1 MQRILLTALTLA
13 VLVYV
18 LVLGV
23 KWLSPRIEQDLA
35 GRITT
40 ELAKDGQLWATPMV
54 EGREVTLAGEAP
66 SVEAKAAAR
75 AAVARVFGIAKVN
88 DLITL
93 PGQLVSNGL
102 VISATEVAAAPALN
116 RAEKRALAAKEG
128 AYTLK
133 ITKDG
138 DTLALA
144 GNVPDETAK
153 ELLLTL
159 AQTHFPGAK
168 INTTSLTVVAEGAPA
183 GWRSAAGTVLFNLVN
198 LEQAEATL
206 MGREVMVSGTVLSA
220 DFAANAESAIRSTI
234 PTQYQLAFAV
244 ETTAPAIAEAA
255 TQPSATTTAN
265 APVSATE
272 ASPATVATATAATP
286 TAAAEPT
293 ATVAA
298 AVQQAQSATDQ
309 ALAAIEPSAGPAA
322 ACANLAKLEGEAV
335 RFAFNSAKVRNSEQA
350 VVDRVAGTIKG
361 CQGANVLL
369 KGYTDKTGSATYN
382 QWLSQQRAEAALR
395 ALVRQGV
402 ARDAL
407 TAKGYGETNQFGS
420 QNAVKTRAE
429 NRRVEFSPQGSSPT
443 TR

>member
-40 ELAKDGQLWATPMV
+40 ELAKDGQLWATPQV
-54 EGREVTLAGEAP
+54 EGREVTLLGEAP
-66 SVEAKAAAR
+66 TVEAKAAAR

-93 PGQLVSNGL
+93 PGQVVSNGL
-102 VISATEVAAAPALN
+102 VISATEVATAPALT

-138 DTLALA
+138 EALTLA
-144 GNVPDETAK
+144 GSVPDEAAK
-153 ELLLTL
+153 ALLLTL
-159 AQTHFPGAK
+159 AKTHLPEAK
-168 INTTSLTVVAEGAPA
+168 VDATSLTVVAEGAPA

-220 DFAANAESAIRSTI
+220 DFATNAESAIRTTM
-234 PTQYQLAFAV
+234 PTQYQVAFAV
-244 ETTAPAIAEAA
+244 ETSAPATVAA
-255 TQPSATTTAN
+255 TTDASATTTAN
-265 APVSATE
+265 AAVS
-272 ASPATVATATAATP
+272 ATVATAPAAS
-286 TAAAEPT
+286 PT
-293 ATVAA
+293 ATTTTAA
-298 AVQQAQSATDQ
+298 AVQMAQTVTDQ
-309 ALAAIEPSAGPAA
+309 ALAAIEPSAGPAL
-322 ACANLAKLEGEAV
+322 ACASLAKLEGEAV
-335 RFAFNSAKVRNSEQA
+335 RFAFNSAKVRNSEQP
-350 VVDRVAGTIKG
+350 VLDRVASTIKG

-402 ARDAL
+402 AREAL

-420 QNAVKTRAE
+420 QAAVKTRTE
-429 NRRVEFSPQGSSPT
+429 NRRVEFSPQGASPT